1 MGFKRMLFR
10 GALLVLCGC
19 WLCGCGPD
27 TIFLRPGLD
36 TPAQHVVNGNAL
48 LKQNKLEAAF
58 REFSRARMLEPNF
71 APAHVGLGKIWGLR
85 GDLEKG
91 RAAMDKAEAVA
102 RGETERLAVSEGRR
116 FLDRLAASPGDR
128 GSD

>member
-1 MGFKRMLFR
+1 MGFKRRLFL
-10 GALLVLCGC
+10 GTLLVLCGG
-19 WLCGCGPD
+19 WLCACGPD

-36 TPAQHVVNGNAL
+36 TPGQHVANGNTL

-58 REFSRARMLEPNF
+58 REFNRAKMLEPNY

-91 RAAMDKAEAVA
+91 RAALDKAEAVA
-102 RGETERLAVSEGRR
+102 RGESERQSVSEGRR
-116 FLDRLAASPGDR
+116 FLEELAASPTG
-128 GSD
+128 GTSD